1 MVSLSPFVF
10 LSSSFSCS
18 RSSSK
23 KRSRIKSRFPS
34 KISGRTSYTI
44 YCAENTSREQ
54 LLNPSDHNIVE
65 PIQSHQGSRRSSLG
79 QNWHLS
85 NHSKG
90 TKTEANNSNRE
101 FGSYYLLALTSRP
114 APSTERSLSERE
126 KSMAMAS
133 KFPPSV
139 HGTNIFGESFGS
151 ATKDVQD
158 ERRRSYGIG
167 GAGNI
172 RKPSEVI
179 YTPRERRRSSA
190 FSSPSISPSIS
201 PETKK
206 ENFLSWFGI
215 GTGKK
220 DEK

>member
-18 RSSSK
+18 RSGSE

-34 KISGRTSYTI
+34 KIAGRTSYTV
-44 YCAENTSREQ
+44 YRAENSSRE
-54 LLNPSDHNIVE
+54 LLVPSDHRIAE
-65 PIQSHQGSRRSSLG
+65 PIQSYQEPRRSSLG
-79 QNWHLS
+79 QNWHLP

-90 TKTEANNSNRE
+90 TKTEASNSNRE
-101 FGSYYLLALTSRP
+101 FGSYYLLAVTSRP
-114 APSTERSLSERE
+114 TPSTTRSLPE
-126 KSMAMAS
+126 KRQSMTMAS
-133 KFPPSV
+133 KFPPSDE
-139 HGTNIFGESFGS
+139 GTNNIFGESFGS
-151 ATKDVQD
+151 TTKDVQG

-179 YTPRERRRSSA
+179 YTARERRRSSA
-190 FSSPSISPSIS
+190 FSSPSISPTIS
-201 PETKK
+201 PDTKK

-215 GTGKK
+215 VIGKK
-220 DEK
+220 R